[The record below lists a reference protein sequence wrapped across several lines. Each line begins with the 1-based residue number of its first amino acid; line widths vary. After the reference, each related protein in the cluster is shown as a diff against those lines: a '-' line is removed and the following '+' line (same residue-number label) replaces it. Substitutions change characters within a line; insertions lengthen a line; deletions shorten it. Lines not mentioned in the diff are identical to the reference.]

1 MPEKNSLNE
10 RIELSS
16 SGVNVMKD
24 NGKTNIP
31 VDGEGMKY
39 KNIREHE
46 YVEEDPRM
54 VIKPIQHTVVDFN
67 PAEEKAYNTG
77 CVPKESKCTA
87 TKIYYYDRL
96 SDADDTNTGYKS
108 DEK

>member
-1 MPEKNSLNE
+1 MRKS
-10 RIELSS
+10 
-16 SGVNVMKD
+16 

-31 VDGEGMKY
+31 VDGEGTKY

-54 VIKPIQHTVVDFN
+54 VTKPIQHTVVDFN